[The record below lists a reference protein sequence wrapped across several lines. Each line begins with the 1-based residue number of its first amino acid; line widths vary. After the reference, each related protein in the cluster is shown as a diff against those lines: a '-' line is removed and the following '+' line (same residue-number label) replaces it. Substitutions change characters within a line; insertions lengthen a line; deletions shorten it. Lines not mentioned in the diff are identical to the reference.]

1 MGRIH
6 FPSGDELNAEQRV
19 VYDEVVSGPR
29 GRLIG
34 PLRAIIHSPDLAA
47 RWSRFGEFLR
57 FSTCL
62 PPKLN
67 ELAIIVTGR
76 FWNSQLEF
84 QVHSKAALDAG
95 LGAAAIEAIRIAAPP
110 TFSDPAEAEVYEFT
124 RELVET
130 GSVSDES
137 HAAVTRRWGERGVV
151 ELTGVIGYY
160 TMVCFT
166 LNAHQIPLPDGGEDP
181 LPVSGRGT
189 TVLPACKVVTEAAA
203 P

>member
-6 FPSGDELNAEQRV
+6 FPSGDELSPEQRV
-19 VYDEVVSGPR
+19 VYDEVISGPR

-67 ELAIIVTGR
+67 ELAIIVAGR

-84 QVHSKAALDAG
+84 KVHSKAALDAG
-95 LGAAAIEAIRIAAPP
+95 LHAAAVEAIRVAAQP
-110 TFSDPAEAEVYEFT
+110 TFADLAEGEVYEFA
-124 RELVET
+124 RELVQT
-130 GSVSDES
+130 GSVTDET

-151 ELTGVIGYY
+151 ELTAVIGYY

-166 LNAHQIPLPDGGEDP
+166 LNAHQIPLPDGGDDP

-189 TVLPACKVVTEAAA
+189 TVLPACRVSAGAET